1 MHTDE
6 ASGEMTRGQRRK
18 ARTVQ
23 AILEAAERQ
32 FLERGYGAATLEAIA
47 EDADVAVGSIYFHF
61 AGKDDLYLAVT
72 ERAIEQLTAY
82 EDNALAGATTP
93 RARLIALGDAYLRFA
108 LDHSRTGWRRRRAP
122 GAHRSAGEFPHHA
135 ADGHRAGGHRCWR
148 AARHR
153 CSAGGALHVGR
164 VERRHRAAPLSRSPA
179 PERRG
184 DRRRHRRGPAPPHRR
199 LRRAAGPAGGELTP
213 LPAFNR
219 EGEHA
224 GSNQL

>member
-108 LDHSRTGWRRRRAP
+108 LDHPRAFRLLAFPYAEIQGRDGAAAARQARIEARASFLITRLTGIVQEVIDA
-122 GAHRSAGEFPHHA
+122 GARHDIDA
-135 ADGHRAGGHRCWR
+135 AR
-148 AARHR
+148 AARFMWG
-153 CSAGGALHVGR
+153 AWNGVIALHLFHDR
-164 VERRHRAAPLSRSPA
+164 LRLSDAEIAAVIA
-179 PERRG
+179 EG
-184 DRRRHRRGPAPPHRR
+184 RR
-199 LRRAAGPAGGELTP
+199 LLIAGFDALLG
-213 LPAFNR
+213 LPAEN
-219 EGEHA
+219 
-224 GSNQL
+224 